1 MARVTVSVCE
11 PVRFA
16 DFFSRR
22 SFTLNEL
29 VSSHLSLV
37 FCSASLQLSSG
48 MKRMLTVTVAVIVDL
63 EKYLLAEK
71 KQV

>member
-37 FCSASLQLSSG
+37 FCSASLSSG